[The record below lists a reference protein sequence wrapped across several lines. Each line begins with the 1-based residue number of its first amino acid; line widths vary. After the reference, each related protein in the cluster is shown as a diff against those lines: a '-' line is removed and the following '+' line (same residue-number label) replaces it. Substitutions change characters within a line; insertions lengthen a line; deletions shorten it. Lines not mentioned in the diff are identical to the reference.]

1 LNASLVFVIIINQNH
16 ISMKPVQETDIMKE
30 SIALMETKLAR
41 KLVLSGNKMVC
52 KKEEIENSAK
62 ELILA
67 NLELS
72 FQYKERGDLAAEL
85 ILANKKLAFQNEEKE
100 KRAAELVIAN
110 IELAYQNEEKGKRA
124 SELII
129 ANNELVLQNNE
140 KEKRAV
146 ELIIANREIAFQ
158 KLEKNI
164 RASELVIANKKLIF
178 KTQEREI
185 KTAELN
191 IVNRDLKKAEESQK
205 EYIRGLEEMMFMTSH
220 KVRQPIANIIGFS
233 DFLDQSINSP
243 DELKKSVACIKESAH
258 TLDVFT
264 RELTTFIFELGQ
276 KEKDQKKQ

>member
-1 LNASLVFVIIINQNH
+1 
-16 ISMKPVQETDIMKE
+16 MKPDNEAAIMKE
-30 SIALMETKLAR
+30 YIALMETRIAR
-41 KLVLSGNKMVC
+41 KLVLSGNKTLC
-52 KKEEIENSAK
+52 KKEEIENSTK

-67 NLELS
+67 NMGLS

-85 ILANKKLAFQNEEKE
+85 IMANKKLAFQNEEKE
-100 KRAAELVIAN
+100 KRATELIIAN

-129 ANNELVLQNNE
+129 ANNE

-164 RASELVIANKKLIF
+164 RASELIIANKKLIF

-243 DELKKSVACIKESAH
+243 DDLKKSVACIKESAQ